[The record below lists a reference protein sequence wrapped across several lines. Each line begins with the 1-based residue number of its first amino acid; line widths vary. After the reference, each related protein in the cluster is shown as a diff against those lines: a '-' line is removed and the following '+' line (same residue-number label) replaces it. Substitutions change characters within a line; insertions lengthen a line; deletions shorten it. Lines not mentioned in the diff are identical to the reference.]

1 MGGFVWCHGLL
12 ACLVIGLP
20 MWMQGQAARVQDTLD
35 LSVLRVDADSFPVVK
50 VYFRAEPRGRL
61 TMPTLDLAR
70 LQVLENGAS
79 TLLNRVAAAD
89 GDIPVHM
96 GLVLDRSASMMDDYL
111 YRFDTVGG
119 QLILSAQAM
128 RAPGAPYPFEQ
139 AQAAILRLASQFGGP
154 ADGLYLVSFSDRV
167 DPVGPMRQDT
177 APLGAAMRSLQA
189 TGRTAFY
196 DALLSALDAVADA
209 PGLRA
214 VAALTDGADNAS
226 RADVGAVVQRARAV
240 QAPLYLVGLGN
251 VDRDTLRRLAAESRG
266 ACYFPDRAELLLPIY
281 RDISRRVRQ
290 IHCAE
295 YRSFY
300 HPEPDEAV
308 HIEVRLDADSLHLI
322 GHGGRYQV
330 PASALRQDLAT
341 RSLRWILLG
350 GGLGLGL
357 LLAGWALRLLW
368 RGLRPLPRVPAY
380 PELLPPPVI
389 HPTPT
394 VGPLTVTLRLAGEA
408 PQGWLL
414 LATLDGQVLRQY
426 TCSGHHVSLQLQ
438 LGDLR
443 PGRYLLHL
451 HDGQAKARPVEVIR
465 VRR

>member
-1 MGGFVWCHGLL
+1 ML
-12 ACLVIGLP
+12 IGLP
-20 MWMQGQAARVQDTLD
+20 AVLHGQVAGAKDTLD

-61 TMPTLDLAR
+61 DLPALDLTK
-70 LQVLENGAS
+70 LQVLENGVP

-139 AQAAILRLASQFGGP
+139 AQTAILRLASQFGGP
-154 ADGLYLVSFSDRV
+154 EDGLYLVSFSDRV

-226 RADVGAVVQRARAV
+226 RADVQAVVQRARAV

-266 ACYFPDRAELLLPIY
+266 ACYFPERADMLLPIY
-281 RDISRRVRQ
+281 HDISRRVRR

-300 HPEPDEAV
+300 APAPDEAV
-308 HIEVRLDADSLHLI
+308 RIEVRLDADSLHLL
-322 GHGGRYQV
+322 GHGGRYVV
-330 PASALRQDLAT
+330 PASALQQSLAT

-350 GGLGLGL
+350 GGLALGL
-357 LLAGWALRLLW
+357 LLLAWGVGRLW
-368 RGLRPLPRVPAY
+368 RRIRPMRRVPAY
-380 PELLPPPVI
+380 PELIPPPDI

-394 VGPLTVTLRLAGEA
+394 VGPLTVSLRLAGEA

-414 LATLDGQVLRQY
+414 LATLDGRVLRQY

-443 PGRYLLHL
+443 PGRYQLHL
-451 HDGQAKARPVEVIR
+451 HDGQSKSAPVEVIR